1 MILVDKNI
9 KEYVSKNELITEGYD
24 EANVNG
30 VSYDLTIGSILD
42 EMENHVDQYHLE
54 RGEFVFIKSK
64 EMLKIPL
71 EILGR
76 IAEKNS
82 RMRQGLK
89 IDGPHYQPGHETYPY
104 LRVQNVSGTNTV
116 TLTKGMRVAQIIFEQ
131 LQEQPDVTYD
141 LQKGASFQNEEKY
154 RGLGNYQKEYSRQ
167 IRSKEKQA
175 LDELENVSQKIYAN
189 VLTIMGVLVVFFSLL
204 TIIIK
209 HLRKL

>member
-42 EMENHVDQYHLE
+42 EKENEVDEYQLE
-54 RGEFVFIKSK
+54 PGEIVFIKSR

-71 EILGR
+71 DILGR

>member
-9 KEYVSKNELITEGYD
+9 KEYVSRNELITEGYD

-42 EMENHVDQYHLE
+42 EKENEVDQYQLE
-54 RGEFVFIKSK
+54 PGEIVFIKSR

-71 EILGR
+71 DILGR

-189 VLTIMGVLVVFFSLL
+189 VLTIMGV
-204 TIIIK
+204 
-209 HLRKL
+209 